1 MTAKQFFK
9 STAFKCIAVLLSII
23 LVCGILLTVFNSLF
37 YVTPQEKFDRA
48 IKKIYGKSVQTEEL
62 VITDEMTTK
71 FSSSYVSEAYKVI
84 DDGNYLIKSTGKQG
98 FGGDV
103 TCWVVVRMDGD
114 TVAGAGNIAIDKA
127 SGESYVSKIDSSE
140 LAQFSKIEYSEGFEY
155 ELGYDKKGQ
164 NGKDYIATG
173 ASYTMRAISNAV
185 NGAIEFVNVNIL
197 GSEAK
202 VNPYEGLPHSELIDQ
217 STPAPAVSGTVVT
230 YNVTTISNGRAQPF
244 TLTIKVDAVATVATV
259 TEFKIETNGSTSDNY
274 KNKMAAVEENIT
286 GKNLTEIE
294 AYLALNDGTADD
306 VINTGATK
314 SNVLCYEA
322 AAFALANYSHFV
334 TGGDAQ

>member
-9 STAFKCIAVLLSII
+9 STAFKCIAVLLTII

-48 IKKIYGKSVQTEEL
+48 IKKIYGKSVQTEEI
-62 VITDEMTTK
+62 VITDDMTTK
-71 FSSSYVSEAYKVI
+71 FSNSYVSEAYKVK

-127 SGESYVSKIDSSE
+127 SGESYVSKIDASE

-155 ELGYDKKGQ
+155 ELGLG
-164 NGKDYIATG
+164 GKDYIATG

-185 NGAIEFVNVNIL
+185 NGAIEFVNVNVL
-197 GSEAK
+197 GGEAK
-202 VNPYEGLPHSELIDQ
+202 VNPYEGLPHSEFIDQ
-217 STPAPAVSGTVVT
+217 STPTPTVSGTIVT
-230 YNVTTISNGRAQPF
+230 YDILTTSNGRAQPF
-244 TLTIKVDAVATVATV
+244 TLTIKVDAVETVATV
-259 TEFKIETNGSTSDNY
+259 TQFKIETNGSTSDKY
-274 KNKMAAVEENIT
+274 KDKMAAVEENIT

-334 TGGDAQ
+334 TGGNAQ